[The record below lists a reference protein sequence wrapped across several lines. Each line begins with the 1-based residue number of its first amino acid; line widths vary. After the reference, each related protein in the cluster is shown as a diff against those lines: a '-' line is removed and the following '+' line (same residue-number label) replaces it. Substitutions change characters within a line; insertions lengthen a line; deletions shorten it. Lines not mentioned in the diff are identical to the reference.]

1 MEPMEKNSIKGYGD
15 TYLYSKYPLY
25 SKKLTDAIMQD
36 PVIDKKSGP
45 FQDVIYEVKRARVSD
60 ALPKI
65 LVSDNVVLL
74 DCDDPLPRAF
84 KVFAAKDFRGDRKV
98 KIFIDCTKVI
108 TKDKSSQDLIVDES
122 KLLSYLINAG
132 FTMIY
137 HKAHDHILRSD
148 SLVMEATTCFS
159 KCFTYIVDYLLKISI
174 QETSKVKV
182 LYLSAMYFLLNIVRI
197 DPSRASMIARRTADI
212 TEREATMLNVLM
224 DKAARVKGVPEKD
237 TDPYGDIKQFIRC
250 MTEVMKFNKKMI
262 TEDIVVERWM
272 TMFGPSTVLGLEYF
286 PAFSAM
292 MTDAYVGGHINQQKT
307 IENVC
312 KVNMINYTKNVLS
325 MINNLVGR

>member
-1 MEPMEKNSIKGYGD
+1 MEPMEKSSIKSYGD

-36 PVIDKKSGP
+36 PIIDKSSEP
-45 FQDVIYEVKRARVSD
+45 FKDVEYEVKRARVSD
-60 ALPKI
+60 SLVII
-65 LVSDNVVLL
+65 LKSPNVVLL

-84 KVFAAKDFRGDRKV
+84 KVFAARDFKGDRKV
-98 KIFIDCTKVI
+98 KIFVDCTKVI
-108 TKDKSSQDLIVDES
+108 TKSKTSQDLIVDES
-122 KLLSYLINAG
+122 KLISYLINVG

-137 HKAHDHILRSD
+137 HKANDNIARRTALITN
-148 SLVMEATTCFS
+148 ATACFA

-174 QETSKVKV
+174 QETSKIKV
-182 LYLSAMYFLLNIVRI
+182 LYLSSMYFLINVVGLDNEKA
-197 DPSRASMIARRTADI
+197 DPIAKKVAEI
-212 TEREATMLNVLM
+212 TEREAMMLNILM
-224 DKAARVKGVPEKD
+224 DKAAHVKGIPEKE
-237 TDPYGDIKQFIRC
+237 TDPYMDIKHFIRA
-250 MTEVMKFNKKMI
+250 MTEVMKFNKKII

-272 TMFGPSTVLGLEYF
+272 TMFGPGTVLGLEYL

-312 KVNMINYTKNVLS
+312 KVNMVEYTKQVLE
-325 MINNLVGR
+325 MINQVVGR